1 MHNLLGS
8 NCKEIKINVA
18 KNGSFSLSQISE
30 SDVSYDLDNAKDVK
44 SLEAAMS
51 HLTIGQTLK
60 I

>member
-1 MHNLLGS
+1 MMHNLLGS
-8 NCKEIKINVA
+8 NCKEIKITVDYDYLFGLAQTN
-18 KNGSFSLSQISE
+18 